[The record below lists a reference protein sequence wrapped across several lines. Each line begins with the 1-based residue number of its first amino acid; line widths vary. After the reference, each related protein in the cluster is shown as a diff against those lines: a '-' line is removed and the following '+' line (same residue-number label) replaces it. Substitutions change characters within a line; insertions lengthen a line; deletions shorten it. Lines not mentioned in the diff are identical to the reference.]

1 LSSHSKDMELN
12 KGWSRP
18 ILLVDDDRD
27 MVDLIVL
34 KLKKLGLSVVVAW
47 DLESALQKEQE
58 LDQAPLLLLDHMLP
72 GGTGLDV
79 LTAMLERRPDTAAI
93 VISSTEDA
101 KAVVDYMKAGARDY
115 LFKGD
120 GFLDMLIH
128 VAQKTMDVLAQEER
142 LKLAENSSRL
152 NEELLARSQNMAL
165 MGSWRRDLDTD
176 ELVWSDA
183 MYQILEMNREQY
195 PEPDDEAFL
204 KRVKEADRDRLLDMR
219 ALTLNGKE
227 SAVVEFHYSSPVD
240 EKEKVFR
247 SMHDVDRD
255 AEGRPRYI
263 HGTLQDIS
271 EGKKYELE
279 RLKLSQAVEQS
290 SASILITDPEGTI
303 EYVNA
308 KFLKVTQYERE
319 EVIGQN
325 SRFLNSGEH
334 PEAFYKK
341 LWRTLL
347 SGQEWQ
353 GEFCNRK
360 KNGDLFW
367 ESASISRILSEQ
379 GELLHYLAV
388 KEDIT
393 EKKKFQKT
401 MMKLN
406 KALMAANR
414 QTEKLAADF
423 ELFVPRQFTRR
434 MKEEGPGSIRSGF
447 AQEENITMFF
457 ADIRSFTALSESLG
471 SEATFEFLND
481 YLHRVEPCI
490 KNNDGFVD
498 KFVGDGIVALFDGE
512 NGAMNAVK
520 AAVEVQQTVEVFN
533 RSRPEVQDIILGI
546 GIHTGKVI
554 IGALG
559 SDSRLDS
566 TVIGDS
572 VNLAA
577 RVEELTKRFR
587 ADILITDSALS
598 NMSEQNHLMRKVM
611 SLKVR
616 GKKDVTHIYE
626 IFDANTEEMKQL
638 KIDTKDEL
646 ERGIQLYGEHQFDEA
661 LYHFEKVVRANE
673 SDILATDYMVRCRYL
688 RKFPSSELSQLGVLE
703 DLNHYLNHSAQRR
716 DVRHETHLRGNVQWG
731 DQGFDMEEVELTNLS
746 LRGVKMEGCFLP
758 LKIGSI
764 IKLQMKTKTL
774 LPYQK
779 EDIEAVCQVVYV
791 SEEQTSSYGLQFV
804 WMSQDHENG
813 VIYLLEQIEQQVEQ

>member
-1 LSSHSKDMELN
+1 MRE
-12 KGWSRP
+12 WSRP
-18 ILLVDDDRD
+18 ILLVDDDSD
-27 MVDLIVL
+27 MLDLIVL
-34 KLKKLGLSVVVAW
+34 KLKKLGLPVVVAW
-47 DLESALQKEQE
+47 DLESALEKEQGLE
-58 LDQAPLLLLDHMLP
+58 QAPLLLLDHMLP

-79 LTAMLERRPDTAAI
+79 LKAILARRPDTAAI

-101 KAVVDYMKAGARDY
+101 KAVVDYMKVGARDY

-120 GFLDMLIH
+120 GFLEMLVH
-128 VAQKTMDVLAQEER
+128 VVQKTMNVLGQEER
-142 LKLAENSSRL
+142 LKLAELSSRL
-152 NEELLARSQNMAL
+152 NEQLLGRSQSMAL

-176 ELVWSDA
+176 DLVWSDS
-183 MYQILEMNREQY
+183 MYRILGLNREEY
-195 PEPDDEAFL
+195 PEPDDQAFL
-204 KRVKEADRDRLLDMR
+204 KGVKDGDRDRLLDMR
-219 ALTLNGKE
+219 ALALSGKD
-227 SAVVEFHYSSPVD
+227 SSVVEFHYLSPVD
-240 EKEKVFR
+240 KKEKIFR

-255 AEGRPRYI
+255 AEGRPRWIY
-263 HGTLQDIS
+263 GTIQDIS
-271 EGKKYELE
+271 ESKKYELE

-290 SASILITDPEGTI
+290 SASIMITDPQGTI

-334 PEAFYKK
+334 PAAFFEE

-367 ESASISRILSEQ
+367 ELASISSILNEQ

-393 EKKKFQKT
+393 EKKKLQKT

-414 QTEKLAADF
+414 ETEKLAADF

-457 ADIRSFTALSESLG
+457 ADIRSFTTLSESLG

-490 KNNDGFVD
+490 KANDGFVD

-512 NGAMNAVK
+512 DGAKNAIK

-533 RSRPEVQDIILGI
+533 RSRPDVQDIVLGI

-572 VNLAA
+572 VNLTS
-577 RVEELTKRFR
+577 RVEELTKRFK
-587 ADILITDSALS
+587 ADILVTDSVLA
-598 NMSEQNHLMRKVM
+598 NMSTPNHLMRKVM

-626 IFDANTEEMKQL
+626 IFDANTESMKKL
-638 KIDTKDEL
+638 KLETREEL
-646 ERGIQLYGEHQFDEA
+646 ERGIELYGEHQFDEA
-661 LYHFEKVVRANE
+661 LHHFEKVVRINE
-673 SDILATDYMVRCRYL
+673 LDILATDYMVRCRYL

-716 DVRHETHLRGNVQWG
+716 DIRHATHLRGKVQWG
-731 DQGFDMEEVELTNLS
+731 DQGFDVEEVELTNLS
-746 LRGVKMEGCFLP
+746 LRGVRMEGCFLP

-764 IKLQMKTKTL
+764 IKLQMQTKTL

-779 EDIEAVCQVVYV
+779 ENLEAVCQVVWA
-791 SEEQTSSYGLQFV
+791 SEEQSSSFGLQFV
-804 WMSQDHENG
+804 WMSHDHENG
-813 VIYLLEQIEQQVEQ
+813 VIYLLEQIEQQEDH